1 MSTGLHF
8 ILAWSLLWIMLLG
21 VCLWA
26 ISRGGQ
32 AERVGALL
40 ILTAALLSAG
50 GDLFA
55 YAHGLREHPS
65 FLVGRLAA
73 DAFLALGFLAL
84 SIRYASLWLG
94 GAMLLQA
101 GQFSLQA
108 AYFVLNRPHDGLYST
123 VNNINFFL
131 ILVCLGLG
139 TWSEI
144 RRQRAS
150 ACDSSHAVGITT

>member
-65 FLVGRLAA
+65 WWVALRLTPFWRS
-73 DAFLALGFLAL
+73 AFSPFPFD
-84 SIRYASLWLG
+84 
-94 GAMLLQA
+94 M
-101 GQFSLQA
+101 
-108 AYFVLNRPHDGLYST
+108 
-123 VNNINFFL
+123 
-131 ILVCLGLG
+131 
-139 TWSEI
+139 
-144 RRQRAS
+144 RAF
-150 ACDSSHAVGITT
+150 G